1 MHLRILTIF
10 LLASLIALVC
20 VPAEAATDG
29 PVKALYQTSFS
40 SNPKWVTNSPSS
52 DYWDPGLQMYHFS
65 IEPSTGGYAY
75 VPVPGYEKQ
84 SFTLEYDVILNRID
98 EGTTFRLGFSGEDMH
113 PESGP
118 NVLTAFTNAKY
129 GKIMWLHLVTPGNKL
144 MKVNSE
150 SGDTQSSGDIAYK
163 GPTVR
168 YEVNKTYRVT
178 VDYNKEQRM
187 MTMKVIEK
195 TSGQQVWSYYL
206 NTVEDLSGMNRIYIG
221 SIGDYG
227 MMNRYAQG
235 YLDNIRITVPDTA
248 GVATQPVTA
257 AATTVQ
263 ATQTTRPTAKPT
275 TVPPASLPPTEAQ
288 ESPLPGTTAVLALG
302 IAGMCSVL
310 FLRGRR

>member
-1 MHLRILTIF
+1 MHLRILT
-10 LLASLIALVC
+10 LVMLASLIALVC
-20 VPAEAATDG
+20 VPAEAATDS

-75 VPVPGYEKQ
+75 IPVPGYDRQ

-98 EGTTFRLGFSGEDMH
+98 EGTTFRLGFSGEEMD
-113 PESGP
+113 PETGP

-150 SGDTQSSGDIAYK
+150 SGDTQGSGDIAYK

-168 YEVNKTYRVT
+168 YDVNKTYRVT
-178 VDYNKEQRM
+178 VDYNKDQRM
-187 MTMKVIEK
+187 MTMKVTEK

-227 MMNRYAQG
+227 MMNRYAEG

-248 GVATQPVTA
+248 AATTQQVTA
-257 AATTVQ
+257 ATTMAQV
-263 ATQTTRPTAKPT
+263 TQTTRPTAKPT

-288 ESPLPGTTAVLALG
+288 ESPLPATTAVLALG
-302 IAGMCSVL
+302 IAGACSVL
-310 FLRGRR
+310 FLKGRR

>member
-1 MHLRILTIF
+1 MHLRILTLF
-10 LLASLIALVC
+10 LLASLIALAC

-29 PVKALYQTSFS
+29 PVKALYQSSFS
-40 SNPKWVTNSPSS
+40 ENPKWVTNSPSS

-75 VPVPGYEKQ
+75 VPVPGYAKQ
-84 SFTLEYDVILNRID
+84 SFTMEYDLILNRID
-98 EGTTFRLGFSGEDMH
+98 EGTTFRLGFSGEEMD
-113 PESGP
+113 PETGP

-168 YEVNKTYRVT
+168 YDVNKTYRVT
-178 VDYNKEQRM
+178 VDYNKDQRM
-187 MTMKVIEK
+187 MTMKVTEK

-206 NTVEDLSGMNRIYIG
+206 NTVEDLSGMKRIYIG

-235 YLDNIRITVPDTA
+235 YIDNIRITVPDTA
-248 GVATQPVTA
+248 VATTQPVTV
-257 AATTVQ
+257 ATTAAQ
-263 ATQTTRPTAKPT
+263 GTQTTRPTAKAT
-275 TVPPASLPPTEAQ
+275 TAPPASPPPTEAQ
-288 ESPLPGTTAVLALG
+288 ESPLPGTTAILALG
-302 IAGMCSVL
+302 IAGACSVL
-310 FLRGRR
+310 FLKGRR